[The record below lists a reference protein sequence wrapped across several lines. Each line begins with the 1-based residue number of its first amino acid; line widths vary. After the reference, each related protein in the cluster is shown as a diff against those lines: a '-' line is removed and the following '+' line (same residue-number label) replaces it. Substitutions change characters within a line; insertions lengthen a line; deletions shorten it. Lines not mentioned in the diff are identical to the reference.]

1 MKKKLIILAAILAAF
16 CVGRSMPDENRY
28 INMETVTDFN
38 VTETGLMLYTAD
50 GSGYYW
56 ER

>member
-1 MKKKLIILAAILAAF
+1 MKKKLIIFAVILAAF
-16 CVGRSMPDENRY
+16 CVGRAMPDENRY
-28 INMETVTDFN
+28 LDMETVTDFN
-38 VTETGLMLYTAD
+38 TTETGLMLYTAD

>member
-1 MKKKLIILAAILAAF
+1 MKKKLIIFAVILAAF
-16 CVGRSMPDENRY
+16 CVGRAMPDENRY
-28 INMETVTDFN
+28 LDMETVTDFN
-38 VTETGLMLYTAD
+38 TTETGLMLYAAD